1 MQKKCC
7 AYSFTLPRSSY
18 LKVGSDINP
27 REFYQ
32 VSQSLLV
39 LLFSTGMHYPLTSP
53 PPQSSPLFAEDENLD
68 THRPDSLAS

>member
-1 MQKKCC
+1 MLCL
-7 AYSFTLPRSSY
+7 SLPYLRSSY

-53 PPQSSPLFAEDENLD
+53 TPIFSSVAEDENLGYMNQ
-68 THRPDSLAS
+68 TVLPAEVH